1 MTKKYYIEKKDLDL
15 LPESYKSL
23 AVIYASNYDLI
34 QSKQKLVIDLNDR
47 ITQENIELSN
57 LNNANNILYNQLKFI
72 KKSYV
77 PKVYLKVYKKKNN
90 SQLYVHV
97 IIKYFNVSKT
107 VYLGK
112 RDVIITKLS
121 DKIKSFKINNFS
133 KKLKSY
139 LQPIVRLY
147 CTRFTSQSSFINS
160 KINSTILFTDFDSSV
175 TNVDDKFSFSDYLR
189 SLSASD

>member
-1 MTKKYYIEKKDLDL
+1 LIKKYYIEKKDLDL

-34 QSKQKLVIDLNDR
+34 QSKQKMVIDLNDR
-47 ITQENIELSN
+47 ITQVNIELSN

-97 IIKYFNVSKT
+97 VIKYFNVSKT

-112 RDVIITKLS
+112 RDIIITKLS

-139 LQPIVRLY
+139 Y
-147 CTRFTSQSSFINS
+147 SQ
-160 KINSTILFTDFDSSV
+160 L
-175 TNVDDKFSFSDYLR
+175 
-189 SLSASD
+189 